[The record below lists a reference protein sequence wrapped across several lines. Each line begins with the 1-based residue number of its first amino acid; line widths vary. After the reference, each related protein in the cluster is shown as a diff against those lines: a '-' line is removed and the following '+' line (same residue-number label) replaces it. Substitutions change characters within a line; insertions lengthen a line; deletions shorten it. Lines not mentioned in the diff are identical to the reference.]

1 MGDEYDEKVSISGD
15 PEDALRDLLHV
26 DPKHSRIAHD
36 EKLDW
41 IKRAKCHR
49 ASDPRGP
56 REAHPRS
63 TGRRS
68 HTGGDRRRARH
79 VLIALLVGL

>member
-15 PEDALRDLLHV
+15 PEDTLRDLLHV

-41 IKRAKCHR
+41 IKRAN
-49 ASDPRGP
+49 ATELATPEV
-56 REAHPRS
+56 REKLIQE
-63 TGRRS
+63 
-68 HTGGDRRRARH
+68 ARD
-79 VLIALLVGL
+79 VGATPEEIDDALDTS